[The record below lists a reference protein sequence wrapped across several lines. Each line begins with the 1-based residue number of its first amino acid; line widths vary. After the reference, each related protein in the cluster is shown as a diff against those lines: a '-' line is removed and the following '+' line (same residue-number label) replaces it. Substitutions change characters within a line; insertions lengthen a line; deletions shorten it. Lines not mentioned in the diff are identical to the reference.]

1 MKKEYGKSL
10 RKLFDDLIIEV
21 ANEYK
26 PFKPTE
32 SSFAGQK
39 VYCSNKDEGPWR
51 FIILSPSPTG
61 ADEFTVEIGWSRL
74 QRFSDL
80 KMRPSFVK
88 PADAIKKEQEYLCRL
103 PVLSMGKDYWW
114 PVGEQLSLLK
124 TDPLK
129 AAIEGARKIP
139 DEEALKTVTQ
149 VLRLVKK
156 DLVEYGL
163 PFLAKL

>member
-1 MKKEYGKSL
+1 MKKEYGKLL
-10 RKLFDDLIIEV
+10 RKLFDDLIVEV

-26 PFKPTE
+26 PFKPTDG
-32 SSFAGQK
+32 SFAGQK
-39 VYCSNKDEGPWR
+39 VFCLKKNEGPWC

-61 ADEFTVEIGWSRL
+61 ADEFTVEVGWSRL
-74 QRFSDL
+74 QRLSEL

-88 PADAIKKEQEYLCRL
+88 PADAIKDEQEYLCRL

-114 PVGEQLSLLK
+114 PVGEQLTLLK

-139 DEEALKTVTQ
+139 DEEALKTVAP
-149 VLRLVKK
+149 VLHLVKK

-163 PFLAKL
+163 PFLAKI